1 MNKGFLISTAVLFV
15 LLAIVRSIIVAAL
28 NKPSAAD

>member
-15 LLAIVRSIIVAAL
+15 LLVIVRSIIVAAL